1 MPAAELW
8 RWIMITLLRLI
19 SLLLGGT
26 LTVAP
31 PYLLLLFASG
41 LGEPHTSNAFAT
53 FLSPILMIGL
63 ALGTGP
69 LLIGLPRL
77 VAGAENPRV
86 RLVAGALLIV
96 SSAGFLA
103 IGFDGYLTRVLTP
116 TALLIEAVLFA
127 FFIWPAWRFS
137 AKGPR
142 HPEHK
147 DQQHSD

>member
-1 MPAAELW
+1 MSAAELW

-26 LTVAP
+26 LIVAP

-77 VAGAENPRV
+77 VAGAENPTV
-86 RLVAGALLIV
+86 RLVAGAFLII

-103 IGFDGYLTRVLTP
+103 IGFDGYLTRY
-116 TALLIEAVLFA
+116 
-127 FFIWPAWRFS
+127 
-137 AKGPR
+137 
-142 HPEHK
+142 
-147 DQQHSD
+147 